1 MARPSAIAAS
11 ADPAHVG
18 EQGSALLSIFC
29 FATSFLQRRRK
40 IDGSVA
46 AILRPEPDFA
56 LATGKPFRLF
66 AVQRATPLSDTAG
79 LTHDRFRSACPR
91 HVGLAHR
98 RGWSAYDVDCDRS

>member
-40 IDGSVA
+40 INGSVA
-46 AILRPEPDFA
+46 AILPPEPDFA
-56 LATGKPFRLF
+56 LAAGKLLRLF
-66 AVQRATPLSDTAG
+66 AGQRTTPPSDAAG
-79 LTHDRFRSACPR
+79 LTHDRLRSACAR
-91 HVGLAHR
+91 LVGLAR
-98 RGWSAYDVDCDRS
+98 RGK